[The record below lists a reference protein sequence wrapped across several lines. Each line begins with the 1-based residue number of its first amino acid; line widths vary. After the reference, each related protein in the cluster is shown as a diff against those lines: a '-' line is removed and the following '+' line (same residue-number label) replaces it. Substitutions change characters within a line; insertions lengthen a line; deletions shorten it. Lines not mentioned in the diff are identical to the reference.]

1 MNPGDK
7 FEARIEKIVFG
18 GDAFCKAPD
27 GMAVFTANALP
38 GELLLLEIKS
48 VKKSFARAE
57 ILKII
62 EASPDRIEP
71 VCKYAH
77 VCCNCKYLC
86 VNFPAE
92 NRIKHGQLKDALLRE
107 APEYTDVLDDE
118 LVNDTE
124 FHYRNKVEF
133 HAHRVGNLLDL
144 GYVKS
149 DNVSVFD
156 IDKCLLLNEKIQ
168 TKYDE
173 IRSNISIMH
182 SLRDGMELTLRYAS
196 GKDEVLFW
204 RNSPDKKASWL
215 KEKLSCGMFSV
226 PLGNFFQVN
235 INIAD
240 KLLESTAEYVDKSGA
255 EELLDLYCG
264 AGFFSF
270 GCAARCSSLKRIY
283 GVEIDERSIEC
294 AKFNLKGFENIES
307 SFFAADS
314 AKKLPGI
321 LKNIKDNCCVI
332 VDPPRNGL
340 DAKLPAMLG
349 NTAQVKSIIYISCN
363 LATWARDL
371 HRLKKYGFSMKKV
384 QGFNMFPR
392 TGHFEIFSYWTR
404 TK

>member
-1 MNPGDK
+1 MNTGDI

-27 GMAVFTANALP
+27 GMVVFVANALV

-48 VKKSFARAE
+48 IKKSFARAK
-57 ILKII
+57 ILKLI
-62 EASPDRIEP
+62 EPSPDRIEP
-71 VCKYAH
+71 VCKYAN

-86 VNFPAE
+86 MDFATE
-92 NRIKHGQLKDALLRE
+92 NRMKHEQLKDALLRE
-107 APEYTDVLDDE
+107 APEDISALAPEMVSGA
-118 LVNDTE
+118 E
-124 FHYRNKVEF
+124 FHYRNKVGF
-133 HAHRVGNLLDL
+133 HAHRVGNLLDV

-156 IDKCLLLNEKIQ
+156 VDKCLLLNEKIQ
-168 TKYDE
+168 EQYDE

-196 GKDEVLFW
+196 GKDEVTFW
-204 RNSPDKKASWL
+204 RNSPDKRASWL

-235 INIAD
+235 NEIAD
-240 KLLESTAEYVDKSGA
+240 KLLETAAACAA
-255 EELLDLYCG
+255 ESKAAELLDLYCG

-270 GCAARCSSLKRIY
+270 GCAAKCSNLKKIY
-283 GVEIDERSIEC
+283 GVEIEEASVEC
-294 AKFNLKGFENIES
+294 AKFNLKSFENIES
-307 SFFAADS
+307 SFFSGDS
-314 AKKLPGI
+314 AKKLPDI
-321 LKNIKDNCCVI
+321 LKKLTSDTCVI

-340 DAKLPAMLG
+340 DAKLPALLG
-349 NTAQVKSIIYISCN
+349 RTETVRSIIYISCN

-371 HRLKKYGFSMKKV
+371 HRLKKYGFKLQKV

-392 TGHFEIFSYWTR
+392 TGHFEVFSYWTR
-404 TK
+404 